1 LEAEAKQKAEEK
13 KAAAEAQ
20 MEQRREQEARTGK
33 KVSGPKPQV
42 PDPEQAVPDPKAQR
56 NFTDPESRIMPDGS
70 HKGSFVQGY
79 NAQIAVD
86 GKAQVIVAAEVTQ
99 QSNDKQQLV
108 PMLEQVKKN
117 VGAQPEAAS
126 ADNGYW
132 NAQQLGDARIQ
143 GIDLHVAAP
152 GSRNMGSRD
161 QSGRGDKGKIP
172 DKQLLG
178 CTSAM
183 RHVITKEQPI
193 GCY

>member
-1 LEAEAKQKAEEK
+1 MRKL
-13 KAAAEAQ
+13 
-20 MEQRREQEARTGK
+20 
-33 KVSGPKPQV
+33 

-132 NAQQLGDARIQ
+132 NTGMRSKWETR
-143 GIDLHVAAP
+143 GSKVSTCTWAP
-152 GSRNMGSRD
+152 GSRNMGSRV
-161 QSGRGDKGKIP
+161 RRR
-172 DKQLLG
+172 
-178 CTSAM
+178 M
-183 RHVITKEQPI
+183 RMRRSQPQKLR
-193 GCY
+193 CWSK

>member
-1 LEAEAKQKAEEK
+1 MPAELAGRESRLAKIRAAKAELEAEAKQKAEEK

-20 MEQRREQEARTGK
+20 MGQRREQEARTGK
-33 KVSGPKPQV
+33 KLSGRKPQV

-117 VGAQPEAAS
+117 VGAQPQAAS
-126 ADNGYW
+126 PSSSW
-132 NAQQLGDARIQ
+132 KR
-143 GIDLHVAAP
+143 
-152 GSRNMGSRD
+152 
-161 QSGRGDKGKIP
+161 
-172 DKQLLG
+172 
-178 CTSAM
+178 
-183 RHVITKEQPI
+183 
-193 GCY
+193 